1 MPLILAIRS
10 CLLSGEPLA
19 AQGIARLKTLLS
31 DRRGPCY
38 VHNRPHSLTVA
49 LQEIAE
55 LLEVEET
62 NPADLTRRNPPEQ
75 RSNPQ
80 PIDQIVTVCTRHC
93 LEQIDPPPA

>member
-19 AQGIARLKTLLS
+19 AQGIARLKTLRS
-31 DRRGPCY
+31 DWRGPCY

-62 NPADLTRRNPPEQ
+62 NPR
-75 RSNPQ
+75 
-80 PIDQIVTVCTRHC
+80 I
-93 LEQIDPPPA
+93 